1 MSTITVTNIK
11 ATGETASR
19 SATSVAAA
27 WAKVNGTGTP
37 SILDS
42 VNFSS
47 LTDTGTGN
55 YSLTLTNSFT
65 STNISTCAGQFSD
78 AGGTNAIY
86 ASATTSIILQFFSSS
101 NVITD
106 GLNLSALAHGDL
118 A

>member
-11 ATGETASR
+11 ATGQTASR
-19 SATSVAAA
+19 AVSGVAAA
-27 WAKVNGTGTP
+27 WAKVDGTGTAA
-37 SILDS
+37 ILDS

-55 YSLTLTNSFT
+55 YSLTVTNLFS
-65 STNISTCAGQFSD
+65 SANISTTAGQFAD
-78 AGGTNAIY
+78 AGGTNAIF
-86 ASATTSIILQFFSSS
+86 ASNTTTIVLQFFSAS

-106 GLNLSALAHGDL
+106 AINLSALAHGDL